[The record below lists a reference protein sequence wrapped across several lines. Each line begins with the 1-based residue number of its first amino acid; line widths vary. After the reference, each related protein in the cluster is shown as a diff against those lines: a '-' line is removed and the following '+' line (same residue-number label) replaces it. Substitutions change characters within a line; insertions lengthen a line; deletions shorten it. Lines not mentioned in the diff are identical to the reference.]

1 MERASPR
8 TASLRGGGIVGL
20 FDIFLLLTQ
29 YFRLCLDMEYA
40 HDCAV
45 IVQAV
50 HLPTASITGPN
61 SEEVHRVS

>member
-8 TASLRGGGIVGL
+8 TASPRGGGIVGL
-20 FDIFLLLTQ
+20 FDIFLLLTI
-29 YFRLCLDMEYA
+29 LSSISGHGVCT
-40 HDCAV
+40 CAV

-50 HLPTASITGPN
+50 HLLTASITGPN